1 MQAGTGTSALTLVCP
16 GCRAALRKGTESYVC
31 MACRTVYPILGGI
44 VRMLPALTGAEEQTR
59 SAFDFEH
66 RRYRT
71 ARYLRISP
79 ELVEAWLADV
89 QLSREYFRGKTVL
102 DVGCGSGRW
111 TYAMASLG
119 ARVVAVDVSDA
130 AVQITR
136 EVTERMDI
144 GAGEVTVIQ
153 ASLFHLPFLPEQFDC
168 VVSWGVL
175 HHTHDTAAAF
185 RAIASLVSS
194 GGLLYV
200 MVYERRNPVKVVGTE
215 LLRRVLR
222 RLSPEARYRACGRLV
237 IKNRLLFQL
246 LRSFI
251 ACVPARDLSETLDAQ
266 TAQFGL
272 YDWYSPRYNHLHR
285 VEEVRGWFKEAGY
298 EDLCLTTTIKYRR
311 PLDVLRFGECG
322 GSISLRG
329 RRGMSNVESNGSRG
343 TGLEL
348 TREWGKAAD
357 AVSTQI

>member
-1 MQAGTGTSALTLVCP
+1 MQAGTGASTLTLVCP
-16 GCRAALRKGTESYVC
+16 GCRTVLTKGAESY
-31 MACRTVYPILGGI
+31 ACTACGTVYPVLGGI
-44 VRMLPALTGAEEQTR
+44 ARMLPALTGAEEQTR

-66 RRYRT
+66 RRYGT

-89 QLSREYFRGKTVL
+89 RLPRDYFHGKTVL

-119 ARVVAVDVSDA
+119 AKVVAVDVSDA

-136 EVTERMDI
+136 EVTERMD

-153 ASLFHLPFLPEQFDC
+153 ASLFHLPFSPEQFDFA
-168 VVSWGVL
+168 VSWGVL
-175 HHTHDTAAAF
+175 HHTYDTAAAF
-185 RAIASLVSS
+185 RGIAPLVRP

-200 MVYERRNPVKVVGTE
+200 MVYERRNPVKVAGTE

-222 RLSPEARYRACGRLV
+222 RLSPEARYRACGWLV
-237 IKNRLLFQL
+237 IRNRLLFHL
-246 LRSFI
+246 VRGFI
-251 ACVPARDLSETLDAQ
+251 ACVPARDLSEALDTR

-285 VEEVRGWFKEAGY
+285 VEEVRGWFQEAGY
-298 EDLCLTTTIKYRR
+298 EDLRLTTPIKYGR

-322 GSISLRG
+322 GSISVRG
-329 RRGMSNVESNGSRG
+329 RRSRITVESNGGQG
-343 TGLEL
+343 TDQE
-348 TREWGKAAD
+348 RVRIAD
-357 AVSTQI
+357 AVGTQV

>member
-1 MQAGTGTSALTLVCP
+1 
-16 GCRAALRKGTESYVC
+16 
-31 MACRTVYPILGGI
+31 
-44 VRMLPALTGAEEQTR
+44 MLPALTRVEEQTCG
-59 SAFDFEH
+59 AFDFEH

-79 ELVEAWLADV
+79 ELVETWLADV
-89 QLSREYFRGKTVL
+89 QLPREYFRGKTVL

-119 ARVVAVDVSDA
+119 ARVVAVDFSDA

-136 EVTERMDI
+136 EVTEQMDG

-153 ASLFHLPFLPEQFDC
+153 ASLFHLPFLPEQFDF

-175 HHTHDTAAAF
+175 HHQRDTTSAF
-185 RAIASLVSS
+185 RRIAPLVRP

-222 RLSPEARYRACGRLV
+222 RLSPERRYRVCGQLV

-246 LRSFI
+246 VRGVI
-251 ACVPARDLSETLDAQ
+251 ACVPVRDLSKTLDAQ

-285 VEEVRGWFKEAGY
+285 VEEVRGWFREAGY
-298 EDLCLTTTIKYRR
+298 EDLCLTTPIKYRR
-311 PLDVLRFGECG
+311 PLDILRFGECG

-329 RRGMSNVESNGSRG
+329 RRSGVKTDGHGGRDRG
-343 TGLEL
+343 LAQTM
-348 TREWGKAAD
+348 EWVRTPD
-357 AVSTQI
+357 AVSTQT